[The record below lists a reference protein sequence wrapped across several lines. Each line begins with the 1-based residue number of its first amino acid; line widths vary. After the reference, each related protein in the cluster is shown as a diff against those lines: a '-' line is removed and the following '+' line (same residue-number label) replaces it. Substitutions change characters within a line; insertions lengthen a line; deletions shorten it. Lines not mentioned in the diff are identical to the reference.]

1 MRRHSLTLVAVCT
14 FWGTIPLVARTLDLP
29 ATAIVF
35 ARVWIAAAGLGVLV
49 AAGRSPGPR
58 LFSYRPRLALLA
70 GALLA
75 IHWTAMFAAYR
86 RAPADTVVF
95 LVFLAPVGVAALA
108 PRLLGERTDG
118 RTIAAL
124 ALAVAGLALIAGPT
138 DAGGVGIAYAL
149 VSAATFVALVL
160 TSKPLAQVY
169 GGLRLTLMEMTVA
182 GVCLLPAAL
191 TTSWGRP
198 HAAWGWLVVLGL
210 VHTAVGISLYLRA
223 LADVP
228 ATHVGILG
236 YLEPA
241 AVVVFAWI
249 VLGDVPR
256 PATVAGGLLIV
267 AAGTLLL
274 CFSATTSS
282 RISSSPSAAPS
293 WSATAS
299 PSSGLPPSTAAPPSG
314 AASS

>member
-1 MRRHSLTLVAVCT
+1 MLVAVCT
-14 FWGTIPLVARTLDLP
+14 AWGTIPLVARSVDLP
-29 ATAIVF
+29 ATAMVF
-35 ARVWIAAAGLGVLV
+35 ARVWIAAAGLGLLV
-49 AAGRSPGPR
+49 AAGGSPGPR
-58 LFSYRPRLALLA
+58 LFSHRPRLTLVA

-75 IHWTAMFAAYR
+75 VHWTSMFAAYR
-86 RAPADTVVF
+86 RAPADIVVF
-95 LVFLAPVGVAALA
+95 LVFLAPVGVALLA

-124 ALAVAGLALIAGPT
+124 GLAVAGLALVAGPT
-138 DAGGVGIAYAL
+138 GTSGATGVGIAYAL

-160 TSKPLAQVY
+160 VSKPLAQAY

-182 GVCLLPAAL
+182 GVCLLPVAA
-191 TTSWGRP
+191 TAGWGRP

-241 AVVVFAWI
+241 AVVVFAWL
-249 VLGDVPR
+249 VLGDAPT
-256 PATVAGGLLIV
+256 ATTLAGGFLIV

-282 RISSSPSAAPS
+282 RTSSSPSAAPS

-299 PSSGLPPSTAAPPSG
+299 PSSGRPPTTGAPPSG